1 MDTSIVFIEVDR
13 KILPFTIMYIIEHFW
28 IQLQKNG
35 RVLTPVFDDLFSLQ
49 NESVAEPSPIELTEQ
64 I

>member
-1 MDTSIVFIEVDR
+1 
-13 KILPFTIMYIIEHFW
+13 MYIIEHFW